1 VPGLDKEQP
10 RQPEFSDKG
19 QDRAIK
25 PRVRRSYSMLVFGGP
40 WLLGLAGLG
49 LIVFALLGTLK
60 SAMQIAVFSGGIVL
74 ATVGLLSVH
83 FTGPVEVSPR
93 GLKGSFSDIPS
104 DALYVAHRAA
114 TRAADEVAGLDQEV
128 TPPMREIVADHAA
141 FEAISALSLLQ
152 ELAQFVDDERIIGLL
167 SAATM
172 NSETEAVA
180 RQLRD
185 QIIAEAQF
193 ELSYGRRFTRREEAS
208 STEDESEE
216 GVGGVTDLLGALA
229 SLLINASS
237 LLVNLLP

>member
-1 VPGLDKEQP
+1 
-10 RQPEFSDKG
+10 
-19 QDRAIK
+19 
-25 PRVRRSYSMLVFGGP
+25 
-40 WLLGLAGLG
+40 
-49 LIVFALLGTLK
+49 
-60 SAMQIAVFSGGIVL
+60 
-74 ATVGLLSVH
+74 VH

-193 ELSYGRRFTRREEAS
+193 ELSYGRRFTRREEALIKRLARAPSRSVTPPTPS
-208 STEDESEE
+208 SDSSSVEE
-216 GVGGVTDLLGALA
+216 
-229 SLLINASS
+229 ASS
-237 LLVNLLP
+237 DSPQPLGLSGPDKSPEEQR